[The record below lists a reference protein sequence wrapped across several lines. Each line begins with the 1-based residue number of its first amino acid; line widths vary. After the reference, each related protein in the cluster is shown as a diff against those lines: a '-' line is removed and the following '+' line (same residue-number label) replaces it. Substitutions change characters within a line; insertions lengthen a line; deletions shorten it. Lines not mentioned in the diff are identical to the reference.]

1 VFAAGRPPER
11 PDGRFLQSSLQK
23 RIFYLDF
30 MALFFQNVLY
40 LRRAETAAFHFA
52 LIFLFYHAFIRYNT
66 GA

>member
-1 VFAAGRPPER
+1 
-11 PDGRFLQSSLQK
+11 LQSSLQK